1 MTKVTGMLPHR
12 ILDALAEPR
21 TVDEL
26 ATSLEVNDARVLWH
40 LRALE
45 ATGHVVG
52 GERWRRTDVPAPEE
66 PGPGPVTL
74 VPEASVHDF
83 VQAFADA
90 EAGMFGDEFVQAGA
104 EHASRMS
111 TEQAAEFRDR
121 LMALVAEY
129 FAPGAGDRS
138 GTKYGFRWVLTPVD
152 LHPLEDQDS
161 RRGIAT

>member
-1 MTKVTGMLPHR
+1 MLPR
-12 ILDALAEPR
+12 QILDALTEPR

-26 ATSLEVNDARVLWH
+26 ATSLRVNDARVLWH
-40 LRALE
+40 LERLA

-52 GERWRRTDVPAPEE
+52 GAGDRWQRTDVPAPDE
-66 PGPGPVTL
+66 PEPGPVTL

-90 EAGMFGDEFVQAGA
+90 EAGMFGDVFVQAGE

-121 LMALVAEY
+121 LMALIAEY

-152 LHPLEDQDS
+152 VHPLGDQDS
-161 RRGIAT
+161 RRGMAT

>member
-1 MTKVTGMLPHR
+1 MLPRR
-12 ILDALAEPR
+12 ILEALTEPR

-26 ATSLEVNDARVLWH
+26 ANDLQINDARVLWH
-40 LRALE
+40 LERLA

-52 GERWRRTDVPAPEE
+52 GERWQRTDVPVPDEAE
-66 PGPGPVTL
+66 PGPVTL

-90 EAGMFGDEFVQAGA
+90 EAGMFGSDYVQAGE

-121 LMALVAEY
+121 LMALIAEY

-152 LHPLEDQDS
+152 LHPLRD
-161 RRGIAT
+161 

>member
-1 MTKVTGMLPHR
+1 MLPR
-12 ILDALAEPR
+12 QILDALTEPR

-26 ATSLEVNDARVLWH
+26 ANELEVNDARVLWH
-40 LRALE
+40 LKRLA
-45 ATGHVVG
+45 ASGHVAG
-52 GERWRRTDVPAPEE
+52 GSDGRWEVTGLPAPDEAE
-66 PGPGPVTL
+66 PGPVTV

-90 EAGMFGDEFVQAGA
+90 EAGMFGADFVQAGE

-121 LMALVAEY
+121 LMALIAEY
-129 FAPGAGDRS
+129 FAPGAGDRR

-152 LHPLEDQDS
+152 LHPLRDQDS
-161 RRGIAT
+161 RRGMAT